1 MRQNTDPKNDRK
13 LDGNSDLDKDLGQLS
28 NSEDIL
34 YNSECSRAVNDSRL
48 KLYSKSEAAKLLG
61 IRKSIL
67 LTWIENG
74 ELGSLQV
81 GKRIKISHLEL
92 EKFLKNKTTRN
103 IPIIKPDFNNNNG
116 STNLDNEINSI
127 IQGEY

>member
-1 MRQNTDPKNDRK
+1 MKQHLNLKNDK
-13 LDGNSDLDKDLGQLS
+13 IIHIN
-28 NSEDIL
+28 NIFH
-34 YNSECSRAVNDSRL
+34 NSECSESAKEISL

-61 IRKSIL
+61 IRKSTL
-67 LTWIENG
+67 LTWIEKG

-81 GKRIKISHLEL
+81 GKRIKIPHLEL
-92 EKFLKNKTTRN
+92 EKFLENKTTRN
-103 IPIIKPDFNNNNG
+103 IPIINPDFNKNNG